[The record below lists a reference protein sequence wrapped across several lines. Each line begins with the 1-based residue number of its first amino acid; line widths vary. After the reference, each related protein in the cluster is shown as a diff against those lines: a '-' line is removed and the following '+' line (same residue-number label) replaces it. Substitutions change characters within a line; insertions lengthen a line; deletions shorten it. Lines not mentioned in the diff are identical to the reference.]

1 MLIIVTMIC
10 AYSAQVD
17 SPVSP
22 GVKGSSQ
29 FLSNVTADLQQ
40 AHREGIFAV
49 EKDNLLDVG
58 KR

>member
-1 MLIIVTMIC
+1 MIC